1 MLNNKIKFFNK
12 RNLIFRL
19 FKESELEKSR
29 LFILSILTILLTFTE
44 SLFLGLVAP
53 ITNSLLN
60 NDLPQNLSILDSK
73 VFDFLNS
80 PRNILTLLIVAL
92 IVKSY
97 LQAFKTFYISKI
109 NLIIRKRL
117 RIKIIKNFLSKKIKN
132 GNYSGKTFDMYFTS
146 SSISSKVVIH
156 IFDLIINSLYILA
169 ALIILITNFSFKLIL
184 FLFVGFLLYLI
195 IFKVLKRYSDLL
207 SKLNQ
212 KIFQIISE
220 NVSQIIK
227 GYREIRIYSLE
238 KKSLSKISDH
248 ENSLVNSMSKTRLLN
263 FIPSLLPPFILVLVI
278 LFAFSQSN
286 DSSISKQTSEIL
298 ILLIIV
304 QRCGGFLG
312 IIGSKFTAIRLGRA
326 HIKYLLEGIE
336 IKDQGELSNIKKSAK
351 INFIDSIDFVNVNF
365 SFGELKTFENLSLTI
380 NSGKINLLIGKSGS
394 GKSTLFSLLL
404 KENNIDKGEILINK
418 NNINKFS
425 EKEIYQN
432 ISLLP
437 QEPYIFADSILENI
451 RIAKPEASIN
461 EIIDCI
467 KISGAFEFINKLPDK
482 LNTVLSEGGINLSG
496 GQKQLI
502 SLSRIVLSNSKA
514 ILLDEPTNNLDE
526 ISIIRLKKLLKIWA
540 QENKLILINTHDY
553 RLISERFEKFEI
565 KDKKIKKF
573 LFQN

>member
-1 MLNNKIKFFNK
+1 MINYTIKFFNK
-12 RNLIFRL
+12 KNLLFRL

-29 LFILSILTILLTFTE
+29 LIILSILTILLTFTE

-60 NDLPQNLSILDSK
+60 NESPQNLIILDSK
-73 VFDFLNS
+73 VFNFLNS
-80 PRNILTLLIVAL
+80 PRDILTLLIISL

-117 RIKIIKNFLSKKIKN
+117 RIKIIRNFLNKKIKN

-146 SSISSKVVIH
+146 SSISSKVIIH
-156 IFDLIINSLYILA
+156 IFDLVINSLYLLA
-169 ALIILITNFSFKLIL
+169 AFIILITNFSLKLIL
-184 FLFVGFLLYLI
+184 FLVIGFILYLI
-195 IFKVLKRYSDLL
+195 IFKLLKRYSDLL

-238 KKSLSKISDH
+238 KISLSKISDH

-278 LFAFSQSN
+278 LFAFIQNN

-326 HIKYLLEGIE
+326 HIKYLLDGIE
-336 IKDQGELSNIKKSAK
+336 IKDERGLSNIKKSAK

-365 SFGELKTFENLSLTI
+365 SYGELKTFEDLSLTI

-418 NNINKFS
+418 KNINQFS

-451 RIAKPEASIN
+451 RIAKPQASMN
-461 EIIDCI
+461 EVLNCI
-467 KISGAFEFINKLPDK
+467 KISGAYEFINKLPEK
-482 LNTVLSEGGINLSG
+482 INTYLSEGGINLSG

-502 SLSRIVLSNSKA
+502 SLSRIILSNSKT

-526 ISIIRLKKLLKIWA
+526 LSINRLKKLLRKWE

-553 RLISERFEKFEI
+553 RLISESFEKFEVRDKNI
-565 KDKKIKKF
+565 KEFSFK
-573 LFQN
+573 N

>member
-1 MLNNKIKFFNK
+1 MINQKIKFFNK
-12 RNLIFRL
+12 KNLIFRL

-60 NDLPQNLSILDSK
+60 NESPQNLIILDTNL
-73 VFDFLNS
+73 FNFLSS
-80 PRNILTLLIVAL
+80 PRHILTLLIIAL

-117 RIKIIKNFLSKKIKN
+117 RIKIIRNFLKKKIKN

-146 SSISSKVVIH
+146 SSISSKVIIH
-156 IFDLIINSLYILA
+156 IFDLVINSLYIFA
-169 ALIILITNFSFKLIL
+169 AFVILITNFSLKLIL
-184 FLFVGFLLYLI
+184 FLFVGFILYLI
-195 IFKVLKRYSDLL
+195 IFRILKKYSDLF
-207 SKLNQ
+207 SKINQ
-212 KIFQIISE
+212 KIFQTTSE

-238 KKSLSKISDH
+238 KISLSKISDH

-278 LFAFSQSN
+278 LFAFTQSN

-336 IKDQGELSNIKKSAK
+336 IKDKRELSNINKSAK
-351 INFIDSIDFVNVNF
+351 IDSIDSIDFKNVNF
-365 SFGELKTFENLSLTI
+365 SFGELKTFEDLTLKL

-404 KENNIDKGEILINK
+404 KENNIDRGEILINK
-418 NNINKFS
+418 KNINKFS
-425 EKEIYQN
+425 ENEIYQN

-451 RIAKPEASIN
+451 RIAKPEASMSEVLN
-461 EIIDCI
+461 SI

-482 LNTVLSEGGINLSG
+482 INTYLSEGGINLSG

-502 SLSRIVLSNSKA
+502 SLSRIILSNSKA

-526 ISIIRLKKLLKIWA
+526 ISINRLKKLLRTWER
-540 QENKLILINTHDY
+540 ENKLILINTHDY
-553 RLISERFEKFEI
+553 RLISESFEKFEI
-565 KDKKIKKF
+565 KDKNIKKF
-573 LFQN
+573 SFQN